1 MAKLIDITG
10 KPLSGEW
17 GTDDEIGKGIPV
29 LRTTNFTNIGV
40 IDYRNVVT
48 RSISKKNLD
57 EKFLRDGDIIIEKSG
72 GSDKYPVGRVVYF
85 DGEEKRFLFNNFT
98 GVLRV
103 KDKDIWYPRY
113 VFYSLYENYRRG
125 GTRPFE
131 NKTTGLHNLK
141 IDDYVSCYEVKDN
154 TYNKQVLICNYL
166 DILFR
171 IMKKREEQL
180 EKMDKLIKARFV
192 EMFGDPVRNSKCLPV
207 LPMTEVCKIIDG
219 DRGKNYPKQEEFFED
234 EYCLF
239 LNAKNVTSQGFNF
252 SERMF
257 ITKEKDEVLRKGKLN
272 RGDVVLTTRGTLGNI
287 AFYTEDVPFE
297 NVRINSGMVI
307 LRMNRS
313 IIDEGF
319 FIEQFRMQVDDIKKT
334 VASGSAQPQL
344 PISTMNKIS
353 VIMPDLKVQR
363 EFSGFVHQVNK
374 SKVEVQKAL
383 DKAQLLFDSLMQKY
397 FG

>member
-103 KDKDIWYPRY
+103 KDKGIWYPRY

-141 IDDYVSCYEVKDN
+141 IDDYVSYYEVKDN

-192 EMFGDPVRNSKCLPV
+192 ELFGDPIKNNKGWDMPFIEDVVANEKNALKAGPFGSALKKEYYVESGYKIYGQEQVISGDHTFGDYYIDEERYKTLKNCAVQAGDV
-207 LPMTEVCKIIDG
+207 LISLVGT
-219 DRGKNYPKQEEFFED
+219 Y
-234 EYCLF
+234 
-239 LNAKNVTSQGFNF
+239 
-252 SERMF
+252 
-257 ITKEKDEVLRKGKLN
+257 GKLLIMPEIFEPGIIN
-272 RGDVVLTTRGTLGNI
+272 PRLMKITFDKDKVNPYYFKFFFQSESLKRSLSENTHGGTMDILNLGIVRKI
-287 AFYTEDVPFE
+287 AMPLPPVKLQNEFAD
-297 NVRINSGMVI
+297 
-307 LRMNRS
+307 
-313 IIDEGF
+313 
-319 FIEQFRMQVDDIKKT
+319 FIE
-334 VASGSAQPQL
+334 
-344 PISTMNKIS
+344 
-353 VIMPDLKVQR
+353 
-363 EFSGFVHQVNK
+363 EVNK
-374 SKVEVQKAL
+374 SKF
-383 DKAQLLFDSLMQKY
+383 DYLLIISNPYIQNLNFAVKWS
-397 FG
+397 